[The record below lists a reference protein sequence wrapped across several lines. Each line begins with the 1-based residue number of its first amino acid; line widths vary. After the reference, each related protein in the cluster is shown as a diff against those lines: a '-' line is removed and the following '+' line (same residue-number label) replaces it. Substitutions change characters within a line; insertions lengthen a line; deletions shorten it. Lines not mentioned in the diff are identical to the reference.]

1 MICLHYFF
9 YFCDLLMDEKRK
21 IWHWIILGV
30 LSLIWGTS
38 YILMKKGLESFS
50 PFQIGSLRII
60 ITFLCLLPVA
70 VKNLPKLH
78 KSNIGSI
85 LLIGFF
91 GSAIPAF
98 LFPLAQ
104 TRISSSLAG
113 MLNSLSPVFTLV
125 LGILLYNRKVIK
137 TQIAGVFLGMLGAVG
152 LLYSGS
158 FTFNLSGLYVVLAT
172 LLYGFSANEVSK
184 VKGINGLQI
193 TSLAFFVVSP
203 VAVCYLAFS
212 DFSSAMETENW
223 IRNLGYIAVL
233 SIIGSA
239 TALALFYLLIRDT
252 SPVFASIVTYFIPIV
267 ATLWGLADNEKLTS
281 SMLISI
287 IFIFAGVYIINR
299 PDFLKRLISR
309 IK

>member
-1 MICLHYFF
+1 
-9 YFCDLLMDEKRK
+9 MDEKRK

-70 VKNLPKLH
+70 VKNLHKLN
-78 KSNIGSI
+78 KSNIVSI
-85 LLIGFF
+85 LIIGFF

-299 PDFLKRLISR
+299 P
-309 IK
+309 